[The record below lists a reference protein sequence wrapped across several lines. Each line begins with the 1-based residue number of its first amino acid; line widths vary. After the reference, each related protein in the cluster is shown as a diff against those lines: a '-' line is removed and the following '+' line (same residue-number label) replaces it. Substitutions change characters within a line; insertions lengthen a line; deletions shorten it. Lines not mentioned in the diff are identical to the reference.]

1 MNINIT
7 ALFVCI
13 DDFCKIYE
21 KAQLTKLLPSDKKR
35 NRGSFLCLSEM
46 LFIEILYHFSGF
58 RTFKSFYEYS
68 IKGKYR
74 NLFKELPCYERFV
87 ALKKYLFMLMTLLLH
102 FLMGDK
108 TGVYF
113 ADSTP
118 IKVCHNKRTSKH
130 KVFNGLATI
139 GKSSMGWFFGFK
151 LHIIINDKGGIVGVR
166 ITGGNCDDRV
176 ALREMKGELMGR
188 IFADKGYISK
198 GLFADFLKQ
207 GLKLITGIRR
217 TMKNYLM
224 PAIDK
229 ILLRKRSIVETVFG
243 ILKTSFN
250 LEHARHR
257 SVINAFVHLLGTL
270 VAYQFRKSKP
280 TIKNAFITT
289 S

>member
-1 MNINIT
+1 
-7 ALFVCI
+7 
-13 DDFCKIYE
+13 
-21 KAQLTKLLPSDKKR
+21 
-35 NRGSFLCLSEM
+35 M

-58 RTFKSFYEYS
+58 RTFKSFYEYN
-68 IKGKYR
+68 IQQKYR
-74 NLFKELPCYERFV
+74 HLFKALPCYERFV
-87 ALKKYLFMLMTLLLH
+87 ALKKQLFMPMTLLLH

-130 KVFNGLATI
+130 KVFKGLATI

-151 LHIIINDKGGIVGVR
+151 LHIIINAKGGIVGVR

-176 ALREMKGELMGR
+176 ALREMKGDLMGK

-217 TMKNYLM
+217 TMKNYLL

-243 ILKTSFN
+243 VLKTSFN
-250 LEHARHR
+250 LEHSRHR
-257 SVINAFVHLLGTL
+257 SVINAFVHILGTL
-270 VAYQFRKSKP
+270 IAYQFKKSKP

>member
-21 KAQLTKLLPSDKKR
+21 KAQSSKLLPSQKQR
-35 NRGSFLCLSEM
+35 NRDSLLCLSEM

-58 RTFKSFYEYS
+58 RTFKIFYEYG

-74 NLFKELPCYERFV
+74 HLFKALPCYERFV
-87 ALKKYLFMLMTLLLH
+87 ALKKHLFMPMTLLLH

-151 LHIIINDKGGIVGVR
+151 LHIIINDKGSIISVR

-176 ALREMKGELMGR
+176 ALREMKSDLQGKM
-188 IFADKGYISK
+188 FADKGYISK
-198 GLFADFLKQ
+198 ELFADFLKQ

-217 TMKNYLM
+217 TMKNYLI

-243 ILKTSFN
+243 VLKTSFN
-250 LEHARHR
+250 LEH
-257 SVINAFVHLLGTL
+257 VKT
-270 VAYQFRKSKP
+270 
-280 TIKNAFITT
+280 
-289 S
+289 